1 MLHNKWNIH
10 GKWNGAR
17 PRTEIPLKQQTNNPQ
32 TKTKKQNN
40 MFDKRQ
46 GSSSYSISTE
56 LCVQTTVCIRRIRLM
71 KCMLSSI
78 PFSRRLMSF
87 MCGISRFRSTRHS
100 HPSATLAHKI
110 DREREELLRLLLLLN
125 VATELIY
132 KRQRRSLSVRDRVS
146 LVRSRV
152 YAWHHAKNLGSLS
165 AHFQFCVT
173 IPTATT
179 FFSISSSSSSS
190 RKRKEDKKI
199 TEWIKEKSHFE
210 FVTHSVHERES
221 RCHGIWM
228 CVGWLYTT

>member
-1 MLHNKWNIH
+1 MKRRARAQRFRSNNKPTIPNKKKLYVWQETRFIKLFDIH
-10 GKWNGAR
+10 
-17 PRTEIPLKQQTNNPQ
+17 RTVRT
-32 TKTKKQNN
+32 
-40 MFDKRQ
+40 
-46 GSSSYSISTE
+46 
-56 LCVQTTVCIRRIRLM
+56 QTTVCIRIRLM

-78 PFSRRLMSF
+78 PFSRRLVSF

-100 HPSATLAHKI
+100 HPSPTLAHKI
-110 DREREELLRLLLLLN
+110 DREREELLLLLLLMLN

-146 LVRSRV
+146 FVRSRV

-179 FFSISSSSSSS
+179 FSISSSSSS

-210 FVTHSVHERES
+210 FVTHSVHERE
-221 RCHGIWM
+221 RVDAMVYG
-228 CVGWLYTT
+228 CV

>member
-1 MLHNKWNIH
+1 
-10 GKWNGAR
+10 
-17 PRTEIPLKQQTNNPQ
+17 
-32 TKTKKQNN
+32 
-40 MFDKRQ
+40 
-46 GSSSYSISTE
+46 
-56 LCVQTTVCIRRIRLM
+56 M

-78 PFSRRLMSF
+78 PFSRRLVSF

-100 HPSATLAHKI
+100 HPSPTLAHKI
-110 DREREELLRLLLLLN
+110 DREREELLLLLLLMLN

-146 LVRSRV
+146 FVRSRV

-179 FFSISSSSSSS
+179 FSISSSSSS

-210 FVTHSVHERES
+210 FVTHSVHERE
-221 RCHGIWM
+221 RVDAMVYG
-228 CVGWLYTT
+228 CV